1 MELTRGRQDPPARS
15 TAVKR
20 IECFAEENDSN
31 SGKNQCDVMV
41 RSTIQRNSNTAPLD
55 EAKGGK
61 KDDKGESDHDYG
73 TSESNDDQD
82 DE

>member
-1 MELTRGRQDPPARS
+1 MCLVNGKEREWEN
-15 TAVKR
+15 VK
-20 IECFAEENDSN
+20 DSLF
-31 SGKNQCDVMV
+31 
-41 RSTIQRNSNTAPLD
+41 PLD